1 MSDIYTDVRFF
12 KVDVDEVPD
21 VAADLAIRAMPTFV
35 LFKEGE
41 RVGEVVGANDK
52 ALEAAIVKAG
62 GEKTEA

>member
-52 ALEAAIVKAG
+52 ALEAAIVKAK